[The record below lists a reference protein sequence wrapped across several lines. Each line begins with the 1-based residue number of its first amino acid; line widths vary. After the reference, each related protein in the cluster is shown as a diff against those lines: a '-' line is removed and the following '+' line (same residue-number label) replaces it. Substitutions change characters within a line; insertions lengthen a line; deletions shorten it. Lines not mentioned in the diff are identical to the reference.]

1 MRRWAL
7 GVTLLVVVGGG
18 IAAAYVLTSR
28 PEHHAKATHAATTT
42 RPKPKPRPHPPRL
55 VRGPHNRPIP
65 ILMYH
70 VLGVPAPSQPYPE
83 LFVTPADLTGQ
94 LRWLARN
101 GYHAVTLGQVF
112 RYWRRAVPLP
122 RKPVVLSFDDGYLS
136 DYTVARPAL
145 RRYRWPGVLN
155 LVVDNVVPGDI
166 TAAQVRALIAA
177 GWEIDAHTI
186 SHVDLTG
193 LGAAQLRRE
202 VAGSR
207 LMLRHMFGQQVD
219 FFCYPAGRYD
229 AQVVAAVRAA
239 GYLGATTVNPGL
251 GMPSRPYTLDRIRID
266 YSDGVTGFA
275 TKMRRFAR

>member
-1 MRRWAL
+1 M
-7 GVTLLVVVGGG
+7 TLLLVLGGG
-18 IAAAYVLTSR
+18 IAAAYVLTNA
-28 PEHHAKATHAATTT
+28 PAHHAKPVESASTT
-42 RPKPKPRPHPPRL
+42 RPKPKPKPHPRPLPR
-55 VRGPHNRPIP
+55 VRGPHDTPVP

-83 LFVTPADLTGQ
+83 LFVKPRDLAGQ

-101 GYHAVTLGQVF
+101 GYHAVTLDQVF

-136 DYTVARPAL
+136 DYTVAGPAL
-145 RRYRWPGVLN
+145 QRYGWPGVLN
-155 LVVDNVVPGDI
+155 LVVDNVAPGDI

-193 LGAAQLRRE
+193 VGGAQLRRE

-207 LMLRHMFGQQVD
+207 LLLRHMFGQPVD
-219 FFCYPAGRYD
+219 FFCYPVGRYD

-239 GYLGATTVNPGL
+239 GYLGATTVNL
-251 GMPSRPYTLDRIRID
+251 GVGRLSQPYTLDRIRIS
-266 YSDGVTGFA
+266 YSDGVSGFA
-275 TKMRRFAR
+275 KKMQRYGT